1 MKWTGESMFR
11 TIGKGTQILIFEN
24 GYISG
29 QPQKHLS
36 VGDQIAIRMGPPDEQ
51 HLMATVLDRGTDEA
65 TIEFDGGKRVKI
77 TPLRSD
83 EMDQTP
89 TWSGGPSEVWVI
101 RSAA

>member
-1 MKWTGESMFR
+1 MFR
-11 TIGKGTQILIFEN
+11 AIGKGTQILIFEN
-24 GYISG
+24 GYVSG

-36 VGDQIAIRMGPPDEQ
+36 VGDQIAIRMGSPDEK
-51 HLMATVLDRGTDEA
+51 HLTATVLDCRPDEA
-65 TIEFDGGKRVKI
+65 IIELDGGMKVKMP
-77 TPLRSD
+77 PLRSD